1 MEFVKEEPGVAPEPH
16 SVSAENESQ
25 VLVSST
31 EEGEDDG
38 VSFCTPVWQ
47 NCQYF
52 RYFYLSLTNVSLYFL
67 YIPVESVRGVPRWL
81 RVRRQRDP
89 VLREVQCGCPS
100 ELLWCRRGAGRLMVL
115 QRVCQGRW

>member
-1 MEFVKEEPGVAPEPH
+1 MILHNSEGVNMEFVKEEPGVAPEPH

-38 VSFCTPVWQ
+38 VSFYTPVWL

-52 RYFYLSLTNVSLYFL
+52 RYFYLFLTNVSLYFL
-67 YIPVESVRGVPRWL
+67 SLCRIRA
-81 RVRRQRDP
+81 
-89 VLREVQCGCPS
+89 
-100 ELLWCRRGAGRLMVL
+100 WCA
-115 QRVCQGRW
+115 